1 MLSFY
6 RLEANI
12 GQDTVICKF
21 LNDNLKQ
28 IKKYV
33 LKNGFLYAKIKHIVL
48 LFCFFVCYLFG
59 FLVD

>member
-1 MLSFY
+1 MLSFN
-6 RLEANI
+6 RLKANI
-12 GQDTVICKF
+12 GQETVICKF

-33 LKNGFLYAKIKHIVL
+33 LKNSFLCAKIKHIVL
-48 LFCFFVCYLFG
+48 SMCFFVCCQFR